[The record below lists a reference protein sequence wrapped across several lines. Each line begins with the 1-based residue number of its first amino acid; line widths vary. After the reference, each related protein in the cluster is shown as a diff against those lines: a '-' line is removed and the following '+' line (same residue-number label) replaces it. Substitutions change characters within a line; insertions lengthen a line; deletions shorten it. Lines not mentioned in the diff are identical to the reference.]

1 MHAYWVP
8 NQSAQCPLN
17 TTVYICGNIVKKFIK
32 MLSLWRIMS
41 RWQFGKFPS
50 SIYKV
55 MSMMGLAWCLR
66 YLQLIECNVKCA
78 EAINDQIFSWSS
90 LNKEKFPSKKNTKA
104 PICVELNT
112 LSSCVW
118 AERSPDDRVTLC
130 WTPLAHP
137 VVKRVSGSTS
147 QSSLSIQLLTV
158 ITVDRMSSHK
168 AASQWHDFK
177 TARTKREGRKA
188 PERQIM
194 FLYS

>member
-90 LNKEKFPSKKNTKA
+90 LNKEKFPSKKKHQGTDLCWIKHFVIVCLSRA
-104 PICVELNT
+104 ISWRSGHIVLDSISS
-112 LSSCVW
+112 SSCEKSFWVNQPVQPQYPVINCDNCRQDVI
-118 AERSPDDRVTLC
+118 AQSCKSVT
-130 WTPLAHP
+130 W
-137 VVKRVSGSTS
+137 
-147 QSSLSIQLLTV
+147 
-158 ITVDRMSSHK
+158 
-168 AASQWHDFK
+168 F
-177 TARTKREGRKA
+177 
-188 PERQIM
+188 
-194 FLYS
+194 